1 MATSTM
7 DERTLTISGVKVVFP
22 CKPYP
27 SQFGMMDKVIKGL
40 ERKQNSLLE
49 SPTGSGKSLA
59 LLCAALAW
67 QNAMYER
74 ITKENIA
81 AQADDCCKPK
91 VCQCG
96 SSKTEKK
103 VEYSP
108 EAKPH
113 KVSDEDEDMSDD
125 DFRPASRK
133 TPSNKTESKR
143 RSHVSISYEDEAKG
157 DCVNCMCGAD
167 EGPPRKTQKVP
178 KIYFGTRTHKQIA
191 QITRELRK
199 TAYHTVRM
207 AILASREHTCIHPDL
222 SAKRNKS
229 EGCREKLDHNGPGCK
244 FNDKA
249 KRVFLCQSQLQ
260 SEIPTAWDLE
270 DLIGACGKK
279 KACPYFV
286 TRNIIEQADII
297 FCPYNYLIDPIV
309 RKSMDINL
317 KDQVMIL
324 DEAHNIEDCSRD
336 AASGSIT
343 TDQISQA
350 VHNIDELMENNIKFP
365 EHLKLRNM
373 LEALMRFIEDNSG
386 NLEQQD
392 YDNAYKLWSGFDV
405 VARMKQINL
414 GPDTWKEY
422 ERCFEAA
429 MASDEDQTS
438 IRDRNNQELRMSSAT
453 GKLLEQIFQILFY
466 MYKDDMKFV
475 EDYRVCILKSM
486 QYVSKNK
493 ERGDNW
499 LSKNRRSMSRVMV
512 FTLNFWCMN
521 PAVAFSDFSS
531 CRNVVLSSGTLSPM
545 STFASELGTE
555 FPIQLEASHII
566 EDKQVHVAAVGT
578 GPRGGQ
584 LQAVYRNME
593 QFTFQDELGQL
604 IHNVCTS
611 VPHGVLCFLPSY
623 RGLENFIKRWN
634 ETGLM
639 SKISS
644 RKRIMIEPRASDPEV
659 FDRMMKA
666 FYDVIKGET
675 CSDYLSDDVLEEDD
689 SDIDGAI
696 FFAVCRGKVSEGM
709 DFADNNARAVITVG
723 IPFPSFKDLQVK
735 LKREYNDKYRYDRGL
750 LSGGDWYEIQA
761 FRALNQALGRCIR
774 HRKDWGALIM
784 VDDRFVKNTGKYTK
798 SLSRWIRSKVQT
810 YSVFSNF
817 IEDLEDFAVKMV
829 KEMPAID
836 ADTSFIPCTPANK
849 RESINMKPSPDTPSQ
864 TSPYFGVSAGPSA
877 PYAQTP
883 TTSKKGGV
891 FSPPYKPIQTPKGNN
906 STTAAI
912 PSLVNLPV
920 TSPRI
925 QQQLK
930 EFILSPNAPKDQ
942 PYYVILN
949 KGLTNQQAF
958 LINPSKSNKPDDE
971 STAITSQSTSIQTPT
986 RTFQIPQQN
995 AGQLNQAHVPYVS
1008 NEQSGPG
1015 LSQLLTPTEL
1025 GTSEPSKEDHSTN
1038 TGNNPSTDAESKQPT
1053 LVYQLDPSDLP
1064 VEEQLKL
1071 FLNSG
1076 SAPKGHAY
1084 YVVANKGTPSEST
1097 FLIEPDKKGKSKKGQ
1112 SNKRQKSENAERGP
1126 ETLTN
1131 GGVQPVPALPVESHI
1146 DKKPAVKS
1154 EAITVE
1160 ADSSTSDLPD
1170 PKHPFLR
1177 FCNLPVTPAKPQIPV
1192 ATVTPQRPECGVQ
1205 DSNIKHD
1212 QAAAPSP
1219 DIFGDIADT
1228 KPDVDQAE
1236 KARVKKPIFRKK
1248 IKTETDIENGPK
1260 ILNHALDDTSEV
1272 KGDSNVTA
1280 ELGNHVEEAK
1290 GDNKEPDSVNTVKK
1304 EERRNVRGRN
1314 NARVVENLREI
1325 RKVGRDG
1332 ADDKPDVQQGA
1343 VGFSQS
1349 SDEDFLNTR
1358 RRGNRKRKSTA
1369 RYDDYSK
1376 RSKKGVTYDEQEKE
1390 EENVAKEN
1398 VPTGNQLCCAACGHK
1413 LMKVSDYEKRK
1424 RHPDLA
1430 AGVFKK
1436 NTELLYFPSLKLEPG
1451 LVPVSQESHI
1461 KGVELNAV
1469 YNISQACCVQY
1480 LQCKGCKG
1488 PVLGATVLLAELSS
1502 TYKAGQTWVLS
1513 SAVKI

>member
-1 MATSTM
+1 MAL
-7 DERTLTISGVKVVFP
+7 DLLILGPK
-22 CKPYP
+22 
-27 SQFGMMDKVIKGL
+27 FGLIPL
-40 ERKQNSLLE
+40 S
-49 SPTGSGKSLA
+49 
-59 LLCAALAW
+59 
-67 QNAMYER
+67 
-74 ITKENIA
+74 
-81 AQADDCCKPK
+81 
-91 VCQCG
+91 
-96 SSKTEKK
+96 
-103 VEYSP
+103 
-108 EAKPH
+108 
-113 KVSDEDEDMSDD
+113 
-125 DFRPASRK
+125 
-133 TPSNKTESKR
+133 
-143 RSHVSISYEDEAKG
+143 
-157 DCVNCMCGAD
+157 
-167 EGPPRKTQKVP
+167 VP

-249 KRVFLCQSQLQ
+249 KR
-260 SEIPTAWDLE
+260 
-270 DLIGACGKK
+270 
-279 KACPYFV
+279 
-286 TRNIIEQADII
+286 
-297 FCPYNYLIDPIV
+297 
-309 RKSMDINL
+309 MDINL

-466 MYKDDMKFV
+466 MYKDDMKF
-475 EDYRVCILKSM
+475 
-486 QYVSKNK
+486 
-493 ERGDNW
+493 
-499 LSKNRRSMSRVMV
+499 
-512 FTLNFWCMN
+512 
-521 PAVAFSDFSS
+521 AFSDFSS

-634 ETGLM
+634 
-639 SKISS
+639 
-644 RKRIMIEPRASDPEV
+644 PRASDPEV

-709 DFADNNARAVITVG
+709 DFADNNARAVITV
-723 IPFPSFKDLQVK
+723 K

-798 SLSRWIRSKVQT
+798 
-810 YSVFSNF
+810 N
-817 IEDLEDFAVKMV
+817 
-829 KEMPAID
+829 
-836 ADTSFIPCTPANK
+836 TS
-849 RESINMKPSPDTPSQ
+849 
-864 TSPYFGVSAGPSA
+864 VSAGPSA

-942 PYYVILN
+942 PYY
-949 KGLTNQQAF
+949 
-958 LINPSKSNKPDDE
+958 
-971 STAITSQSTSIQTPT
+971 STSIQTPT

-1038 TGNNPSTDAESKQPT
+1038 T
-1053 LVYQLDPSDLP
+1053 DPSDLP

-1332 ADDKPDVQQGA
+1332 ADDKPDVQQGRVLQKHNNDNIIDSHTEGA

-1413 LMKVSDYEKRK
+1413 LMKVS
-1424 RHPDLA
+1424 
-1430 AGVFKK
+1430 GVFKK